1 MNVIVT
7 GCSRGIGK
15 EIVTQLLSYDNIK
28 NIIAISRS
36 PINIHVANS
45 KPILHC
51 LNIDLLDFEKFPQ
64 TLTNYLNSNN
74 IEHVDVLINNAGA
87 IVNKP
92 FQEILINDID
102 KVYDTNLK
110 APFILIQSLL
120 PFLQNSK
127 FAHIVNVSSMGGFMG
142 SSKFAGLSAYSSSK
156 GALVTLTECLAEE
169 FKEKNI
175 SVNCLCIGAVNTEM
189 LQEAFPGYVAPVS
202 HEQMGAYISNFA
214 LTAGKLFNGKIL
226 PVSSSTP

>member
-15 EIVTQLLSYDNIK
+15 EIVKHLLASNNIK

-36 PINIHVANS
+36 PINIDVADT
-45 KPILHC
+45 KVKLHF

-64 TLTNYLNSNN
+64 TLSNYLNSNN
-74 IEHVDVLINNAGA
+74 IEHIDVLINNAGA

-92 FQEILINDID
+92 FQEILINDIN

-110 APFILIQSLL
+110 APFILIQTLL
-120 PFLQNSK
+120 PFLQKPKS
-127 FAHIVNVSSMGGFMG
+127 AHIVNVSSMGGFMG

-175 SVNCLCIGAVNTEM
+175 AVNCLCIGAVNTEM
-189 LQEAFPGYVAPVS
+189 LQEAFPGYTAPVS
-202 HEQMGAYISNFA
+202 PEQMGAYISNFA
-214 LTAGKLFNGKIL
+214 LTAGKLFNGKVL